1 MKKDLIPMPSEYAI
15 QHYNEEDSTNLF
27 YKDMFEQFGQSDDEE
42 MFWDYYWSSV
52 SSKDNDVALEVYK
65 MNLENLI
72 QDYQEKDEW
81 EEYYH
86 KMIESDIDNDKP
98 QLDKNKDITIKFDDI
113 FKTQAKYRNVFPNDV
128 GYEKKHI
135 DTDEFSDKEKIILHR
150 MYSEQ
155 VRASKRQTNLDKYK
169 NTIYI
174 QNPQNCTKE
183 IAQYLMDNYGMFY
196 DPNKGRLFV
205 NNFMGSYEEFT
216 INSKHNWLEQ
226 LNACLYSTKT
236 MKDGNEM
243 IISDITTTRK
253 TLETSLPNFVDRIKE
268 PLYTKIG
275 FKNNVLDTETYEI
288 SPAGTNPIYTKLTV
302 PYDYNPNARGG
313 ELERWLHYELDN
325 PDSEI
330 DSVQGLLEFLG
341 FTLIE
346 PGHVKHQWML
356 FIFGIGGAGKSMLL
370 RFISHALGEDNTC
383 TISLPK
389 ILHDNRFEYSNI
401 INKTLVKIEEVD
413 GNKVQNLSWFKE
425 HTGGNPV
432 SVEEKGRPQVT
443 IPSKDV
449 AKLIAIGNRPMEID
463 KMEQSFI
470 RRILLLE
477 FLRKPTQKMLNDV
490 DFEQRVLNDDEC
502 MEWLLYQSVQA
513 YKNMMDEHRKCVLE
527 RNDDELM
534 STLAKHAHSEKMII
548 DKYFTCIDSMEEDIK
563 LTKNLFNGLTKIL
576 AIENGVDIRN
586 DRSKIWKELIYELTG
601 NKLNFK
607 RNRRSINGST
617 YAYWYDVAPT
627 PEVYEK
633 YLRKCPVCKEY
644 TLKDK
649 PCIYCGSEPD
659 ENVQN

>member
-1 MKKDLIPMPSEYAI
+1 MQKEMIPMPSEYAI
-15 QHYNEEDSTNLF
+15 EHYNEEDSTKLL
-27 YKDMFEQFGQSDDEE
+27 YKDLFEQFGQSDDEE
-42 MFWDYYWSSV
+42 MFWGYYWSSV
-52 SSKDNDVALEVYK
+52 SSNDNDVALEVYK
-65 MNLENLI
+65 MNLENLV
-72 QDYQEKDEW
+72 QDYQQKDEW

-86 KMIESDIDNDKP
+86 NMIESDIDKEEKKIDIR
-98 QLDKNKDITIKFDDI
+98 KDITINFNDI
-113 FKTQAKYRNVFPNDV
+113 FNTKAKYRNIFPNDV

-150 MYSEQ
+150 IYSEQ
-155 VRASKRQTNLDKYK
+155 VRASKREADLEQYK
-169 NTIYI
+169 NTIYVSSATK
-174 QNPQNCTKE
+174 NTKE
-183 IAQYLMDNYGMFY
+183 IAEYFMREYGMFY
-196 DPNKGRLFV
+196 DPNKNRLFV
-205 NNFMGSYEEFT
+205 NNFMGSYEEFVIT
-216 INSKHNWLEQ
+216 SKHNWLEQ
-226 LNACLYSTKT
+226 LNA
-236 MKDGNEM
+236 G
-243 IISDITTTRK
+243 
-253 TLETSLPNFVDRIKE
+253 
-268 PLYTKIG
+268 LYTTQQINGEEIINSDVTVTRNILENSLTNFIDNIRTVVYNKIG
-275 FKNNVLDTETYEI
+275 FKNKVLNTDTYEI

-513 YKNMMDEHRKCVLE
+513 YKKMMDEHRKCVLE
-527 RNDDELM
+527 RDEDELM
-534 STLAKHAHSEKMII
+534 ETLAKHAHSERMLVNT
-548 DKYFTCIDSMEEDIK
+548 YYHSIDSDEEDIK
-563 LTKNLFNGLTKIL
+563 LTKNLFNALNKEL
-576 AIENGVDIRN
+576 ALKDGVDIRN
-586 DRSKIWKELIYELTG
+586 DRSKIWKDLIYELTG
-601 NKLNFK
+601 NKLNFSRK
-607 RNRRSINGST
+607 RRSIMGTT

-649 PCIYCGSEPD
+649 PCIYCGSEPNA
-659 ENVQN
+659 NVQN